1 MIRAPF
7 AQGLTFLPEQG
18 RKTTGGVT
26 KVERLNRRE
35 RTEETRRFVMTPD
48 WGRRKVASPELDF
61 PELKNP
67 RPALKNPRLEA
78 RRKAREEARAKEK
91 QEVQGAVIAPTLPA
105 GQPKMRGVNVLLTV
119 LAIVGCIHILLMMV
133 IELNR
138 MVASQQ
144 EITRLTAETQAL
156 EQEVAGLQSVL
167 DNANNPEFREQLARR
182 AGFAYS
188 DEARWLSVPSTP
200 EQPATSNQP

>member
-7 AQGLTFLPEQG
+7 AQGISNVP
-18 RKTTGGVT
+18 RGVT
-26 KVERLNRRE
+26 KVERLSRQRD
-35 RTEETRRFVMTPD
+35 TENRRFVMTPD
-48 WGRRKVASPELDF
+48 WGRRNLETPEVEI
-61 PELKNP
+61 PE
-67 RPALKNPRLEA
+67 LKNPRLEA
-78 RRKAREEARAKEK
+78 RRKAKEEARTKEK
-91 QEVQGAVIAPTLPA
+91 SEVKDSVIAATLPA

-119 LAIVGCIHILLMMV
+119 LAIVGCLHIMVMMV

-144 EITRLTAETQAL
+144 EITRLTAETQVL
-156 EQEVAGLQSVL
+156 EGEVAGLQSVL

-200 EQPATSNQP
+200 EEPATFNQP